1 MNEGSG
7 ERRLQDKAFLWLLV
21 AVSLAFAWIL
31 QPFFGAIL
39 WAAVIAILFVPLQ
52 RRLAAR
58 FRGRRTLAALATLV
72 AVLLIVILPLAFITT
87 ALVQEA
93 AGYYARMKAGEI
105 NFGQYFRQVFDT
117 LPAWA
122 LELLERY
129 GLVDFQAVQER
140 VSGSMLAASQWL
152 ASRALTF
159 GQGTFDFLVSF
170 FIMLY
175 LLFFLLRDGDDI
187 VARMK
192 EAIPLRMSQQ
202 RELLE
207 KFNVVI
213 RATVKGN
220 LVVALV
226 QGLLGGLIFWILG
239 IKGPLLWGVL
249 MAVLSLLPAVGTALV
264 WGPVALWLLA
274 TGNVVQGV
282 VLIAYGVLVIGLVDN
297 VLRPLLVGKDTKMPD
312 YVVLISTLG
321 GLAVFGV
328 TGFIVGPV
336 IAALFI
342 AAWDIF
348 STPKEIIPSA

>member
-7 ERRLQDKAFLWLLV
+7 ERRLQDKVFLWLLV
-21 AVSLAFAWIL
+21 GVSLAFAWIL

-52 RRLAAR
+52 RRLVAR
-58 FRGRRTLAALATLV
+58 FRGRRTLAALATLL
-72 AVLLIVILPLAFITT
+72 AVMLIVILPLAFVTT

-93 AGYYARMKAGEI
+93 TGIYERMKAGEI
-105 NFGQYFRQVFDT
+105 NFGQYFRQVIDA
-117 LPAWA
+117 LPGWA
-122 LELLERY
+122 TGMLERY
-129 GLVDFQAVQER
+129 GLMDFRAVQER
-140 VSGSMLAASQWL
+140 VSESMLSGSKWL
-152 ASRALTF
+152 GSRALTF
-159 GQGTFDFLVSF
+159 GQGTFDFVVSF

-187 VARMK
+187 VARIRDAM
-192 EAIPLRMSQQ
+192 PLRMSQQ

-220 LVVALV
+220 LVVAIV
-226 QGLLGGLIFWILG
+226 QGILGGLIFWILG

-264 WGPVALWLLA
+264 WGPVAIWLLA
-274 TGNVVQGV
+274 TGSVMPGV

-297 VLRPLLVGKDTKMPD
+297 VLRPVLVGKDTKMPD

-328 TGFIVGPV
+328 AGFIVGPV

-348 STPKEIIPSA
+348 STPRETIPSA